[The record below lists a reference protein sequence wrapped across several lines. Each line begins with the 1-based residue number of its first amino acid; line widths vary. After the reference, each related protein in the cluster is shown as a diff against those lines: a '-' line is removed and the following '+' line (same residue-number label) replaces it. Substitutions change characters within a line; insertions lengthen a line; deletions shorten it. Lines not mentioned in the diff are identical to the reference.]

1 MKKHSLFIGSAI
13 ALMATLVTCQICFAW
28 SSSEF
33 NKVDDE
39 IFDDW
44 HICRT
49 NPVGDNGF
57 FQVKETKTEVS
68 FRPVIAL
75 ESLGEYVDVAYE
87 MGEQFAKKYPDQI
100 QRAEK
105 IFEYVRDSIQ
115 YTTDLSQF
123 DMPEYA
129 QNADELASVLH
140 EKGTAYADCEDY
152 ALLLAVMYQGAGYRS
167 GIILC
172 PGHAAAILYLPEYEK
187 ANMVFSLNDARGWIW
202 LEATGNNNPMGWF
215 PKGQVEEPILG
226 YELSPD
232 EHLPLNKPQPPVL
245 APIGDKEVKQG
256 ERLRFSISATDAN
269 DDPLTYS
276 ASNLPEGA
284 DFNAETRT
292 FSWTPDEAGIFTGIQ
307 FEVSDGKL
315 TDSED
320 ITLTVK
326 GGSNLT
332 IIVIISGIVVVVL
345 VAAAILWRKMRR
357 A

>member
-39 IFDDW
+39 VFDDW

-49 NPVGDNGF
+49 NPVGDDGF

-115 YTTDLSQF
+115 YMTDLSQF

-129 QNADELASVLH
+129 QNADEVASVLH

-172 PGHAAAILYLPEYEK
+172 PGHAAATLYLPEYQK
-187 ANMVFSLNDARGWIW
+187 ANMVFTLNGVRGWIW
-202 LEATGNNNPMGWF
+202 LEATGNNNPFGWF
-215 PKGQVEEPILG
+215 PKGQVEKPILG

-232 EHLPLNKPQPPVL
+232 EHLPLYKPQPPVL
-245 APIGDKEVKQG
+245 ARIGDKEVKVG
-256 ERLRFSISATDAN
+256 GKLRFTVSATDAN
-269 DDPLTYS
+269 NDPLTYS
-276 ASNLPEGA
+276 LSNLPEGA
-284 DFNAETRT
+284 DFSAGTRT
-292 FSWTPDEAGIFTGIQ
+292 FSWAPDEAGIFSDIH

-320 ITLTVK
+320 ITITVK
-326 GGSNLT
+326 GSSKLI